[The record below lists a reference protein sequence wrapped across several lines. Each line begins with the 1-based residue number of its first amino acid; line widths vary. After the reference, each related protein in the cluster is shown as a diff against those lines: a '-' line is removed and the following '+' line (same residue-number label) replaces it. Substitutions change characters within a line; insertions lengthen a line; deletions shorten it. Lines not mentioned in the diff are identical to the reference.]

1 MKLNLKLKYNE
12 SKYHGEIVI
21 TCRRFYFI
29 EEWKQITCLLYIFL
43 TQFQPLKVEFTDFAL
58 IAEAR
63 IAELTEKY
71 ILTLR
76 MTTVDVKW
84 EKLTITSG
92 SLAESDLTPQL
103 LADWLQN
110 KLNNDLFPIFD
121 VWIEH
126 YK

>member
-1 MKLNLKLKYNE
+1 MF
-12 SKYHGEIVI
+12 S
-21 TCRRFYFI
+21 
-29 EEWKQITCLLYIFL
+29 
-43 TQFQPLKVEFTDFAL
+43 
-58 IAEAR
+58 EAR

-84 EKLTITSG
+84 DKLTVNLG

-103 LADWLQN
+103 LADWLQH
-110 KLNNDLFPIFD
+110 KLNNDFFPIFD